1 MNIMKKRDIS
11 LILILFTLLLG
22 GCKYDFV
29 LPAVVAPVNNGG
41 QPISFATQIVPIFAS
56 TCIGC
61 HSTQAPTM
69 NASSAY
75 AQLVPSYVNKTTPA
89 SSKLYINAS
98 SGSHYAKVSATQA
111 ALILQWI
118 TEGANNN

>member
-1 MNIMKKRDIS
+1 MKKRDIS

-111 ALILQWI
+111 ALIHQWI